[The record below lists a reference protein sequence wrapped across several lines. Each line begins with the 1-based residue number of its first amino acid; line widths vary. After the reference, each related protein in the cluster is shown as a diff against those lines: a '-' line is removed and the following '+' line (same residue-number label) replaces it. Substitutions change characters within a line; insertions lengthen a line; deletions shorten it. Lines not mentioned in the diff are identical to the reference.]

1 MSIYFYSNLCTIV
14 CQFTLNLRRYYS
26 SAFLGF
32 LSLFP
37 SLRPSSYFSL
47 VLPWVFSRFF
57 LSYALLRTFHWSS
70 LGFFTLF
77 PFLRPSSYFALD
89 CLGFFH
95 AFSFP
100 TPFLI
105 FYLILHL
112 SHYFSK
118 HCCTPVSQVLT
129 CTQVLSILI
138 KFQINTKQI
147 TQIKFQIKFQIKL
160 RFIPYLLICHVFR
173 NLSLWKS
180 CYHHPQ
186 IQPLD

>member
-1 MSIYFYSNLCTIV
+1 MKLVCTIV

-37 SLRPSSYFSL
+37 SLRPSS
-47 VLPWVFSRFF
+47 
-57 LSYALLRTFHWSS
+57 SS
-70 LGFFTLF
+70 CLGFFHAFFF
-77 PFLRPSSYFALD
+77 PTPFFVLCPRLPW
-89 CLGFFH
+89 FFH

-105 FYLILHL
+105 LYLILHF

-129 CTQVLSILI
+129 CTQLLSILI

-147 TQIKFQIKFQIKL
+147 TQNKFQIKL